1 MSEIQSNGREKIVF
15 PKSLKAGKEIT
26 ELTTVKK
33 ATLTSTENFL
43 KLKYLQTYFIASN
56 RKLSSLNCFYLI
68 NAKYDL
74 FTLCDSICDK

>member
-33 ATLTSTENFL
+33 VTLTSTEKFS
-43 KLKYLQTYFIASN
+43 KMKIFIN
-56 RKLSSLNCFYLI
+56 TFRRI
-68 NAKYDL
+68 
-74 FTLCDSICDK
+74 

>member
-33 ATLTSTENFL
+33 ATLTSTEKFSKNENVY
-43 KLKYLQTYFIASN
+43 KHI
-56 RKLSSLNCFYLI
+56 SSHLTEN
-68 NAKYDL
+68 
-74 FTLCDSICDK
+74 

>member
-1 MSEIQSNGREKIVF
+1 MVEKKIVF

-43 KLKYLQTYFIASN
+43 K
-56 RKLSSLNCFYLI
+56 
-68 NAKYDL
+68 
-74 FTLCDSICDK
+74 